1 MGAIIGLLMSLM
13 IQMIRLMIKLIILPL
28 EIAAR
33 SGSRSRRRRR
43 TVRRAPVRPRQ
54 YRTVAPMPVR
64 PVTPQAPVYRLNP
77 PPGWPPMP
85 YGFTPQPGWQ
95 PDPSWPPPPPGW
107 QVWLPA
113 NEAARRLD
121 PRRRRRNLIIV
132 GCVVGGLVVL
142 AAIGNLL
149 PKQSGTLTPSMTVAG
164 VASSAPPKPHTVPA
178 KPLPE
183 DLTFTG
189 QVNGT
194 FTRGLNPRPASTKD
208 PNPSTGGFGPYNA
221 TQCTNSKDEWEG
233 DLYGN
238 VGGTKISLRLSIAT
252 DGTALKVVGTQRSEP
267 KPGFTRRQNS
277 SEPAASTTA
286 PPSNSKAQASTL
298 NTPSTGPRPS
308 PSTRTNNPARCTS
321 PSLTGQTI
329 QTSRRPSLA
338 PGLVG
343 PCRCR
348 SCPPTGR
355 RSRSTVRSPHTQR
368 QVPEARAG
376 SRRHLLALRLVRQP
390 CATTART
397 PSPSTI
403 KAPARTITASPS
415 GFRCRRTRRDR
426 AVEDA
431 ALTAWLGAAG
441 APARLPLRSLHTG
454 SLSC

>member
-1 MGAIIGLLMSLM
+1 MGAVIGLLMSLM
-13 IQMIRLMIKLIILPL
+13 IQMIRLMINLIILPL

-64 PVTPQAPVYRLNP
+64 PVTPQAPVYRLNL

-252 DGTALKVVGTQRSEP
+252 DGTALKVVGTQPLGTKAGLYPQAELIGASGKYNSSTFQLEGTSLDLEYPVNGSATITVNPDKQSGTMHIALTDGPDNPDVKETITGAWTCGPVPLPKLSTHRSAKPQHSP
-267 KPGFTRRQNS
+267 KPAHS
-277 SEPAASTTA
+277 AAGTGGAGSQPTA
-286 PPSNSKAQASTL
+286 P
-298 NTPSTGPRPS
+298 
-308 PSTRTNNPARCTS
+308 
-321 PSLTGQTI
+321 
-329 QTSRRPSLA
+329 
-338 PGLVG
+338 
-343 PCRCR
+343 
-348 SCPPTGR
+348 
-355 RSRSTVRSPHTQR
+355 
-368 QVPEARAG
+368 
-376 SRRHLLALRLVRQP
+376 
-390 CATTART
+390 
-397 PSPSTI
+397 
-403 KAPARTITASPS
+403 
-415 GFRCRRTRRDR
+415 
-426 AVEDA
+426 
-431 ALTAWLGAAG
+431 AG
-441 APARLPLRSLHTG
+441 ARPGATALCNDGTYSFSQHHQGTCSHHHGVAQWL
-454 SLSC
+454 